1 MLLRCLANFLILKH
15 VHNGMVLVSLKL
27 YPFLKFLYVL
37 ILKEE
42 VAKKILFQFQCV
54 TWKLEKALGNL
65 PYDRLDISE
74 EVQEQVGIGFKRK
87 INHSLTFSN
96 SEHNLNLLLIL

>member
-1 MLLRCLANFLILKH
+1 MMLVKNNTL
-15 VHNGMVLVSLKL
+15 
-27 YPFLKFLYVL
+27 FLKFLFVL

-65 PYDRLDISE
+65 PYERLDISE
-74 EVQEQVGIGFKRK
+74 EVQEQVGIGYNWKVHHNLAFP
-87 INHSLTFSN
+87 N
-96 SEHNLNLLLIL
+96 SEHII

>member
-1 MLLRCLANFLILKH
+1 M
-15 VHNGMVLVSLKL
+15 
-27 YPFLKFLYVL
+27 
-37 ILKEE
+37 
-42 VAKKILFQFQCV
+42 

-87 INHSLTFSN
+87 INHSFKSPN
-96 SEHNLNLLLIL
+96 SEHNLNL